1 MFFVAIQKQNKE
13 CFKVVKNYSKEL
25 GFFYINPCRLYSSCE
40 IEEEAPGQP
49 AQINSRKKLS
59 IVLKYQI
66 KHM

>member
-13 CFKVVKNYSKEL
+13 FFKVVKTIAKSWV
-25 GFFYINPCRLYSSCE
+25 FFYINPCRLYSSCE
-40 IEEEAPGQP
+40 IEQEAPGQP

>member
-13 CFKVVKNYSKEL
+13 FFKVVKNYSKEL
-25 GFFYINPCRLYSSCE
+25 VFFYINPCRLYSSCE
-40 IEEEAPGQP
+40 IEQEAPGQP